1 MIGFIRT
8 VFFII
13 VVYYLIRF
21 VTRVL
26 LPYFRAVTEINERQK
41 TDGERTYIQ
50 HIDPKAGRAS
60 RSTPDGDYVDY
71 KEVE

>member
-1 MIGFIRT
+1 MGAIRT

-13 VVYYLIRF
+13 VGYYLIRF
-21 VTRVL
+21 ISKVL

-41 TDGERTYIQ
+41 SEEKQYVQYNGQ
-50 HIDPKAGRAS
+50 KSGKSS
-60 RSTPDGDYVDY
+60 RSTDGDYVDY

>member
-8 VFFII
+8 AFFII
-13 VVYYLIRF
+13 VLYYLIRF
-21 VTRVL
+21 VSRVL

-41 TDGERTYIQ
+41 ADKSPYAQRTDTTP
-50 HIDPKAGRAS
+50 PKKAR
-60 RSTPDGDYVDY
+60 PIEGDYVDY